1 MYVLYRMSGSIP
13 RRLAG
18 DHGLVFQ
25 ELLLFPA
32 AGGGVRGLSD
42 LEPSRGAQCQ
52 HHGRDLG
59 DFRCADALRGHRGPS
74 DVPGGWRIEQG
85 PAAVAVQRGREPFR
99 AALLS
104 EPGAGGRKAAGY
116 HGDHAL
122 QPPLGAGFQWISRP
136 FHSFGPRPG
145 QVEQLRLD
153 FESLPCRIST
163 VDSFQGQEADVV
175 LISLVRSNK
184 QGTVGFLSD
193 FRRLN
198 VAVTRARK
206 QVMIV
211 GDASTICKD
220 QVLSSLYD
228 AWIWHK

>member
-1 MYVLYRMSGSIP
+1 M
-13 RRLAG
+13 
-18 DHGLVFQ
+18 
-25 ELLLFPA
+25 
-32 AGGGVRGLSD
+32 
-42 LEPSRGAQCQ
+42 
-52 HHGRDLG
+52 
-59 DFRCADALRGHRGPS
+59 
-74 DVPGGWRIEQG
+74 
-85 PAAVAVQRGREPFR
+85 
-99 AALLS
+99 
-104 EPGAGGRKAAGY
+104 
-116 HGDHAL
+116 
-122 QPPLGAGFQWISRP
+122 
-136 FHSFGPRPG
+136 
-145 QVEQLRLD
+145 EQLRLD